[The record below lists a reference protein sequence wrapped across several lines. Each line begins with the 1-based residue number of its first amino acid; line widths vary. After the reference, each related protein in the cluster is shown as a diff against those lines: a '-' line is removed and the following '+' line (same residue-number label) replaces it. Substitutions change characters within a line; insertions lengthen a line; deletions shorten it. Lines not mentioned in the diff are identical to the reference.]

1 MAFYN
6 ENLGN
11 RIMELLN
18 YPITDRCVEL
28 TQLFERCS
36 LRELQDIFPAIIQSV
51 FGIGSGGLGWGLRAT
66 TKENSPMCF
75 DILHEFFSPVGPML
89 RLCYRLLNE
98 AIKFDFNLDLLPH
111 KVSEMIQSGQYS
123 LFYADLVNID
133 PFRRQVTSLVLNAF
147 DYYML
152 HFVIHAT
159 FPLHKMYPAA
169 LQVHNERMK
178 TVYFFLTAEYLCT
191 FLPGNPDAIVYPT
204 NICTSVKAPQPL
216 QPVQPLQPQRSPK
229 YLKIPTNTSLFH
241 QTDGPSTSAAAAA
254 VHAARSCES
263 PRTHCWRTESVLH
276 FFVDTWLRYDIDEA
290 RDLPSSEFIRVVR
303 ILVKQ
308 VHSFANSMHMDHTP
322 MAILRKLA
330 HPMIKARI
338 YPFLKSIIGRWPL
351 DSSLSVVLELWLSY
365 IQPWRYMFDGQN
377 MNCYSGT
384 ISATT
389 KGSNNMNPGASGCE
403 VAVSQRFSTFIAE
416 NLVIYTQ
423 VFVYILPR
431 FERLDFTSFRNV
443 IMLHRLVKVFSQP
456 NLPNMLCQAEQA
468 YICQL
473 GIDSPR
479 KHAVYSRHGKSE
491 WDGVYQEESYTPL
504 FGPAVKCEIEQVI
517 KTICISRL
525 YVLQE
530 IDNIRNDVVQLRKS
544 HGFLRKIFAS
554 LFEDVSPAEL
564 KLQEIGKIPD
574 ILDLAVRSLSIMFD
588 ARLPEITLEQVHDR
602 HSPPLNFSAYDS
614 SDYLDIAKVTPMQ
627 MQSNLVNVSA
637 TVDPATL
644 PIQDYEVKFL
654 VRFLHKA
661 SCRFN
666 EMFVDEIE
674 TLWCRSDFLGKLVRQ
689 LLYPPMTQQWF
700 DKSRGVSELCEERL
714 PARICLR
721 PLASYKVLGLITL
734 SMLLGYSLW
743 HAPIYGLFIFI
754 LLFSIYITILA
765 VCA

>member
-11 RIMELLN
+11 RIMELMS
-18 YPITDRCVEL
+18 YPIPDRCVEL

-36 LRELQDIFPAIIQSV
+36 LRELQDVFPTIVQSV

-75 DILHEFFSPVGPML
+75 DVLHEFFSPMGPML

-98 AIKFDFNLDLLPH
+98 AIKFEFNLDLLPH

-152 HFVIHAT
+152 HYVIHAT

-191 FLPGNPDAIVYPT
+191 FLPGNPDAIVFPT

-229 YLKIPTNTSLFH
+229 YLKIPTNTSLF
-241 QTDGPSTSAAAAA
+241 QTDSPSTSAAAVAA
-254 VHAARSCES
+254 VQAARNCDS

-276 FFVDTWLRYDIDEA
+276 FFIDTWLRYDIDEA

-308 VHSFANSMHMDHTP
+308 VHTFANSTHLDHTP
-322 MAILRKLA
+322 MVMLRKLA
-330 HPMIKARI
+330 NPMMKTRI

-365 IQPWRYMFDGQN
+365 IQPWRYLFDAPNAG
-377 MNCYSGT
+377 YYGGSGVNAAN
-384 ISATT
+384 SMAA
-389 KGSNNMNPGASGCE
+389 GSIGNE

-423 VFVYILPR
+423 IFVYILPR
-431 FERLDFTSFRNV
+431 FERLDFTTFRNV

-456 NLPNMLCQAEQA
+456 NLPAMLCQAEQA

-473 GIDSPR
+473 GADSPR
-479 KHAVYSRHGKSE
+479 KHSVYARQGKTE
-491 WDGVYQEESYTPL
+491 WDGIFHEESYTPL

-517 KTICISRL
+517 KTVCISRL

-530 IDNIRNDVVQLRKS
+530 IDNIRLDIVEQRKAHS
-544 HGFLRKIFAS
+544 FLRKMFATIFA
-554 LFEDVSPAEL
+554 DVSPAEL
-564 KLQEIGKIPD
+564 KLQEIAKIPD
-574 ILDLAVRSLSIMFD
+574 VLDLAVRSLSVMFD
-588 ARLPEITLEQVHDR
+588 VRLPEITLEQIHDR
-602 HSPPLNFSAYDS
+602 NSPQLNMSAYDS
-614 SDYLDIAKVTPMQ
+614 SDYLDISKVSPIQ
-627 MQSNLVNVSA
+627 MQNNLANLSA
-637 TVDPATL
+637 TIDPATV
-644 PIQDYEVKFL
+644 PIKDYELKFL
-654 VRFLHKA
+654 VRFLHKI
-661 SCRFN
+661 SCRLN
-666 EMFVDEIE
+666 EMFGNEIQA
-674 TLWCRSDFLGKLVRQ
+674 LWCRSDFVGKLARQ

-721 PLASYKVLGLITL
+721 PLASYQVLGLITFA
-734 SMLLGYSLW
+734 MLIGYSLW
-743 HAPIYGLFIFI
+743 HAPIFGLFIFI

-765 VCA
+765 LFV

>member
-11 RIMELLN
+11 RIMELFN
-18 YPITDRCVEL
+18 YPIPDRCLEL

-36 LRELQDIFPAIIQSV
+36 LRELQDIFPTIVQSV

-66 TKENSPMCF
+66 TKENSQMCF
-75 DILHEFFSPVGPML
+75 DILHDFFSPMGSML
-89 RLCYRLLNE
+89 RLCYRLLND
-98 AIKFDFNLDLLPH
+98 AIKFEFSLDLLPH

-133 PFRRQVTSLVLNAF
+133 PFRRQVTSLLLNAF

-178 TVYFFLTAEYLCT
+178 TVYFFLTAEYLGT
-191 FLPGNPDAIVYPT
+191 FLPDNPDAIVYPT

-229 YLKIPTNTSLFH
+229 YLKIPTNTSLF
-241 QTDGPSTSAAAAA
+241 QTDAPSTSAAAAA
-254 VHAARSCES
+254 AVQAARSCES

-308 VHSFANSMHMDHTP
+308 VHTFANSMHMDHTP

-330 HPMIKARI
+330 HPMMKTRI

-365 IQPWRYMFDGQN
+365 IQPWRYMFDLQN
-377 MNCYSGT
+377 TNLYGGGNFNAVPS
-384 ISATT
+384 
-389 KGSNNMNPGASGCE
+389 ASGMMPSSTGSE
-403 VAVSQRFSTFIAE
+403 TSVSQRFSTFIAE

-443 IMLHRLVKVFSQP
+443 IMLHRLVKVFNQP
-456 NLPNMLCQAEQA
+456 NLPTMLCQAEQA

-479 KHAVYSRHGKSE
+479 KHSVYSRHGKSE
-491 WDGVYQEESYTPL
+491 WDGMFHEESYTPL
-504 FGPAVKCEIEQVI
+504 FGSAVKCEIEQVI
-517 KTICISRL
+517 KTVCISRL

-530 IDNIRNDVVQLRKS
+530 IDSIRHDIVKQRKS
-544 HGFLRKIFAS
+544 HGFLRKMFAS

-574 ILDLAVRSLSIMFD
+574 ILDLAVRSLANMFD
-588 ARLPEITLEQVHDR
+588 VRLPEITMEQVHDR
-602 HSPPLNFSAYDS
+602 SSPPLNFSAYDS

-627 MQSNLVNVSA
+627 MQSNIANLSA
-637 TVDPATL
+637 TIDPATL

-654 VRFLHKA
+654 VRFLHKI
-661 SCRFN
+661 SCRLN
-666 EMFVDEIE
+666 EMFGEEIE
-674 TLWCRSDFLGKLVRQ
+674 TLWCRPDFVGKLARQ

-721 PLASYKVLGLITL
+721 PLASYKVLGLIIL

-743 HAPIYGLFIFI
+743 HAPIYGLLIFI
-754 LLFSIYITILA
+754 LIFLLYITLLA
-765 VCA
+765 LCV

>member
-18 YPITDRCVEL
+18 YPIPDRCVEL

-36 LRELQDIFPAIIQSV
+36 LRELQDIFPTIVQSV

-66 TKENSPMCF
+66 TKENSPLCF
-75 DILHEFFSPVGPML
+75 DVLHEFFSPMGSML

-98 AIKFDFNLDLLPH
+98 AIKFEFSLDMLPH
-111 KVSEMIQSGQYS
+111 KVSELMQSGQYS

-133 PFRRQVTSLVLNAF
+133 PFRRQVTSLLLNAF

-152 HFVIHAT
+152 HYVIHAT
-159 FPLHKMYPAA
+159 FPLHKMFPAA

-191 FLPGNPDAIVYPT
+191 FLPGNPDAIVFPI
-204 NICTSVKAPQPL
+204 NICASVKAPQPL

-229 YLKIPTNTSLFH
+229 YLKIPTNTSLFP
-241 QTDGPSTSAAAAA
+241 TDGPSTSAAAAA
-254 VHAARSCES
+254 AVQAARSCES

-308 VHSFANSMHMDHTP
+308 VHTFANSVHMDHTP
-322 MAILRKLA
+322 MAMLRKLA
-330 HPMIKARI
+330 HPMMKTRI

-365 IQPWRYMFDGQN
+365 IQPWRYLFEGQN
-377 MNCYSGT
+377 SNCYDTGRVN
-384 ISATT
+384 AA
-389 KGSNNMNPGASGCE
+389 NVVNPGAMVNE
-403 VAVSQRFSTFIAE
+403 MTVSQRFTTFIAE

-423 VFVYILPR
+423 IFVYLLPR

-443 IMLHRLVKVFSQP
+443 IMLHRLVKVFSQA
-456 NLPNMLCQAEQA
+456 NLPTMLCQAEKA

-479 KHAVYSRHGKSE
+479 KHSMYARQGKTD
-491 WDGVYQEESYTPL
+491 WDGSFHEENYTPL

-530 IDNIRNDVVQLRKS
+530 IDSIRNDIVEQRKAHS
-544 HGFLRKIFAS
+544 FFRKLFAS
-554 LFEDVSPAEL
+554 IFVDVSPAEL

-588 ARLPEITLEQVHDR
+588 ARMPDITMEQVHDR
-602 HSPPLNFSAYDS
+602 SSAPLNFSAYDS
-614 SDYLDIAKVTPMQ
+614 SDYLDITKVTPTQ
-627 MQSNLVNVSA
+627 MQSNLANISA
-637 TVDPATL
+637 TIDPATV

-654 VRFLHKA
+654 VRFLHKV
-661 SCRFN
+661 SCRLN
-666 EMFVDEIE
+666 EMFCNEIQ
-674 TLWCRSDFLGKLVRQ
+674 TLWCRADFIGKLARK
-689 LLYPPMTQQWF
+689 LLYAPMTQQWF

-721 PLASYKVLGLITL
+721 PLASYQVLGLITF
-734 SMLLGYSLW
+734 SMLVGYSLW
-743 HAPIYGLFIFI
+743 HAPIYGLLIFI
-754 LLFSIYITILA
+754 LLFFIYITILA
-765 VCA
+765 LCV